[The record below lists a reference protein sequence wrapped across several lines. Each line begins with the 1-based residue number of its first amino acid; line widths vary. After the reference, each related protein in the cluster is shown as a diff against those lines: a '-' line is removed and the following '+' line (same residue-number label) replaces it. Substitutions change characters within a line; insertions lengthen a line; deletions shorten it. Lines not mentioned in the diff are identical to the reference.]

1 MLDSAVT
8 RFTLPV
14 LAAALM
20 LGCYGADEKAAMVP
34 LGQAGTAGTS
44 PDGAPVPTITGEAK
58 LALDSANLLFRAK
71 SYDLALAQYR
81 RSSQLAPAE
90 VAPLLGVLMVA
101 EVKKDSKLVE
111 STLSRIRELDP
122 SAVDSTATPGHA
134 EIIDLHSRVRPNP
147 PSSP

>member
-8 RFTLPV
+8 RCTLPV

-20 LGCYGADEKAAMVP
+20 LGCYGADEKAPMVP
-34 LGQAGTAGTS
+34 LGQAEPAG
-44 PDGAPVPTITGEAK
+44 GAPASTITGEAK
-58 LALDSANLLFRAK
+58 LALDSANVLFRAK

-81 RSSQLAPAE
+81 RSSQLAPTE

-101 EVKKDSKLVE
+101 EVQKDSGLAE
-111 STLSRIRELDP
+111 STLSRIRQIDP
-122 SAVDSTATPGHA
+122 MAVDSTATTGHA
-134 EIIDLHSRVRPNP
+134 EIIDMHSRVRPNP